1 MVMAAIYLSRDVE
14 DHRDGG
20 ARATHRQVGVTF
32 GVDYTVIT
40 RAWARFQQHFAP
52 VRRHGVG

>member
-1 MVMAAIYLSRDVE
+1 MAAIYLSRDVE

-52 VRRHGVG
+52 VRRHGLG